1 MNIIG
6 ILLLSTLIEGTLTY
20 LFGEKRDAPR
30 PYIRYISL
38 ALGIAAAIAYRIDI
52 PAMTGLVAI
61 NAYVGYILSG
71 IIIGR
76 GANYIN
82 DIFALIQSKKTPLE
96 ITGEQI

>member
-6 ILLLSTLIEGTLTY
+6 ILLLSTLIEGTITY
-20 LFGEKRDAPR
+20 LFGEKSESPR

-38 ALGIAAAIAYRIDI
+38 VLGIVAAIAYRIDI

-61 NAYVGYILSG
+61 NVYVGYVISG

-82 DIFALIQSKKTPLE
+82 DIFALIQSKKVPVVEE
-96 ITGEQI
+96 I